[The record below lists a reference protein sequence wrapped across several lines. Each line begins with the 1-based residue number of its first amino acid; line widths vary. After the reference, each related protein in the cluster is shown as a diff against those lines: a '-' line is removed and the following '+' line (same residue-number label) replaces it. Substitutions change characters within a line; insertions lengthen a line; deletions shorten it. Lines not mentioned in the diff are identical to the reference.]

1 MSFVAGVV
9 FFRMA
14 ERSRQACFFAV
25 VIVVFSCP
33 TIIHRVLLHSIP
45 NSFLLEY
52 ISQSPD
58 MEDARALLFDVF
70 GTCVDW
76 RKTVTDALVRQSRVA
91 LMRRSAIITNDV
103 RAKADAMSIGDWGAF
118 AQEWRSSYY
127 VFTRSLAADASLNWK
142 TVDDHHLESLHELL
156 VKHDLGREDG
166 DLGGL
171 WNKDEVKEMSLIWH
185 KLDPWSDTV
194 AGLEALN
201 TKYET
206 CTLSNGNI
214 ALLKDMKQHGGMPF
228 KHIYSSELF
237 NSYKPNPA
245 IYLGAAKRL
254 GLEPSQCVMVAA
266 HLGDLEAAKG
276 CGYRTIYVER
286 SQEEEKNNEDEAREK
301 GYVDIWVKID
311 EEGFVEAARKLG
323 ISV

>member
-1 MSFVAGVV
+1 
-9 FFRMA
+9 
-14 ERSRQACFFAV
+14 
-25 VIVVFSCP
+25 
-33 TIIHRVLLHSIP
+33 
-45 NSFLLEY
+45 
-52 ISQSPD
+52 
-58 MEDARALLFDVF
+58 MENARALLFDVF

-76 RKTVTDALVRQSRVA
+76 RTTVTNALIQQCKVA
-91 LMRRSAIITNDV
+91 LMRRSMIITNDV
-103 RAKADAMSIGDWGAF
+103 RARASAMSDNDWGAF
-118 AQEWRSSYY
+118 AQEWRNTYY
-127 VFTRSLAADASLNWK
+127 KFTRALAADASLGWK

-156 VKHDLGREDG
+156 VQHGLEREDG
-166 DLGGL
+166 ELGGL
-171 WNKDEVKEMSLIWH
+171 WNRDEVKEMSLIWH
-185 KLDPWSDTV
+185 KLDPWPDTV
-194 AGLEALN
+194 AGLDALN

-214 ALLKDMKQHGGMPF
+214 ALLKNMQQHGGMPF

-286 SQEEEKNNEDEAREK
+286 NQEEEKRNEAEAKEK
-301 GYVDIWVKID
+301 GFVDIWVGINEK
-311 EEGFVEAARKLG
+311 GFVSAAERLG
-323 ISV
+323 LSV

>member
-1 MSFVAGVV
+1 
-9 FFRMA
+9 
-14 ERSRQACFFAV
+14 
-25 VIVVFSCP
+25 
-33 TIIHRVLLHSIP
+33 
-45 NSFLLEY
+45 
-52 ISQSPD
+52 
-58 MEDARALLFDVF
+58 MEDARALFFDVF

-76 RKTVTDALVRQSRVA
+76 RKTVTDALVRQCRVA

-103 RAKADAMSIGDWGAF
+103 RAKADAMSTEDWGAF

-127 VFTRSLAADASLNWK
+127 TFTRSLAADASLNWK

-156 VKHDLGREDG
+156 VKHGLGREDG

-171 WNKDEVKEMSLIWH
+171 WNKDEVKDMSLIWH

-201 TKYET
+201 TKYDT
-206 CTLSNGNI
+206 CTLSNGDI
-214 ALLKDMKQHGGMPF
+214 ALLKDMQQHGGMPF

-254 GLEPSQCVMVAA
+254 GLKPSQCVMVAA
-266 HLGDLEAAKG
+266 HLGDLEAAKS
-276 CGYRTIYVER
+276 CGYSTIYVER
-286 SQEEEKNNEDEAREK
+286 SREEERKNEDRAREK
-301 GYVDIWVKID
+301 GFVDIWVKID

-323 ISV
+323 IGA

>member
-1 MSFVAGVV
+1 
-9 FFRMA
+9 
-14 ERSRQACFFAV
+14 
-25 VIVVFSCP
+25 
-33 TIIHRVLLHSIP
+33 
-45 NSFLLEY
+45 
-52 ISQSPD
+52 
-58 MEDARALLFDVF
+58 MENARALLFDVF

-76 RKTVTDALVRQSRVA
+76 RTTVTNALIQQCRVA

-103 RAKADAMSIGDWGAF
+103 RVKASAMSDEDWGAF
-118 AQEWRSSYY
+118 AQEWRNSYY
-127 VFTRSLAADASLNWK
+127 KFTRSLAADASLSWK
-142 TVDDHHLESLHELL
+142 TVDDHHLESLQELL
-156 VKHDLGREDG
+156 FNHSLGREDG
-166 DLGGL
+166 DFGGL
-171 WNKDEVKEMSLIWH
+171 WNHLEVKEMSLIWH
-185 KLDPWSDTV
+185 KLDPWPDTV

-214 ALLKDMKQHGGMPF
+214 ALLTDMKEHGGMPF

-266 HLGDLEAAKG
+266 HLGDLEAAKN
-276 CGYRTIYVER
+276 CGYHTVYVER
-286 SQEEEKNNEDEAREK
+286 SQEEQNENEEEARRK
-301 GYVDIWVKID
+301 GFVDIWVGID
-311 EEGFVEAARKLG
+311 EKGFVSAAKKLG

>member
-1 MSFVAGVV
+1 
-9 FFRMA
+9 
-14 ERSRQACFFAV
+14 
-25 VIVVFSCP
+25 
-33 TIIHRVLLHSIP
+33 
-45 NSFLLEY
+45 
-52 ISQSPD
+52 
-58 MEDARALLFDVF
+58 MEDIRALLFDVF

-76 RKTVTDALVRQSRVA
+76 RTTVTNALVQQCRVA

-103 RAKADAMSIGDWGAF
+103 RAKASAMSTEDWGAF

-127 VFTRSLAADASLNWK
+127 KFTRSLAADPSLSWK
-142 TVDDHHLESLHELL
+142 TVDDHHLESLNELL
-156 VKHDLGREDG
+156 VKRGLGREDG

-171 WNKDEVKEMSLIWH
+171 WNKDEVREMSLIWH
-185 KLDPWSDTV
+185 KLDPWPDTV
-194 AGLEALN
+194 AGLKALN

-214 ALLKDMKQHGGMPF
+214 ALLKDMQQHAGMPF
-228 KHIYSSELF
+228 KHTYSSELF

-286 SQEEEKNNEDEAREK
+286 SQEEEKAIEEKAREK
-301 GYVDIWVKID
+301 GFVDIWVGINED
-311 EEGFVEAARKLG
+311 GFVCAAERLG